1 MLRYFADKFRVSS
14 VSVPQLFTRPHINTA
29 QNTANYKATYRPQQQ
44 KLFTFVSYA
53 CSSAVGLRTKEH
65 NCVRE
70 GGRHASTEGRGEES
84 KYVCGGRR

>member
-14 VSVPQLFTRPHINTA
+14 VSVPQIFTRPHINTA

-53 CSSAVGLRTKEH
+53 CSSGAKD
-65 NCVRE
+65 
-70 GGRHASTEGRGEES
+70 
-84 KYVCGGRR
+84 